1 MKPFLILF
9 FIFFYSFYIQAQNT
23 PIRLIARYG
32 NYFTDYGILVS
43 IDSAY
48 WIYSGKRGDVD
59 EVNNRFDI
67 RVNNAWDTL
76 GNYSKITSTS
86 TFAPNDSILS
96 TITER
101 TRNGIFDYRYKTL
114 YLYDANYNGIE
125 TIYYNWL
132 NNAWQNSNR
141 VLKNFDGLK
150 RLTQVTNQVGSGT
163 QWSDRDRTSYTYYG
177 NSSKLTSYVIEQ
189 NSIIGL
195 RNSYKYEYVYDTYQ
209 NVVSESYFRFDTASW
224 KKEYDKFY
232 GYDGNNRLIWESRF
246 PFNNSYRDSS
256 FLVYDSN
263 GNNTSVYSFYF
274 KQNKWVPFFRTENTF
289 NINNK
294 IVSQVFYSGDTLGWK
309 QGDSSQYNYN
319 AQNLEYESMFFKM
332 INGSWTAMSKVN
344 STYDNRQN
352 RTQRKV
358 SNIINGQ
365 SPGSSYDD
373 RTYNQYNL
381 ITSLKLSSI
390 YNGILSKKSDI
401 TYVYD
406 TNQYPLSINNVHLKN
421 VSTFPNPFS
430 SSFSISYES
439 NIATDVSMDLYD
451 AKGALITKTISTANV
466 GENTITWDCG
476 KTLPSGIYTYELRLG
491 NETHSG
497 KIIAR

>member
-1 MKPFLILF
+1 METIQVYIVFTLNKTSGFLF
-9 FIFFYSFYIQAQNT
+9 SEQKT
-23 PIRLIARYG
+23 
-32 NYFTDYGILVS
+32 
-43 IDSAY
+43 
-48 WIYSGKRGDVD
+48 
-59 EVNNRFDI
+59 
-67 RVNNAWDTL
+67 
-76 GNYSKITSTS
+76 
-86 TFAPNDSILS
+86 LS
-96 TITER
+96 TLT
-101 TRNGIFDYRYKTL
+101 TKLCLRY
-114 YLYDANYNGIE
+114 
-125 TIYYNWL
+125 
-132 NNAWQNSNR
+132 
-141 VLKNFDGLK
+141 F
-150 RLTQVTNQVGSGT
+150 
-163 QWSDRDRTSYTYYG
+163 
-177 NSSKLTSYVIEQ
+177 
-189 NSIIGL
+189 
-195 RNSYKYEYVYDTYQ
+195 
-209 NVVSESYFRFDTASW
+209 
-224 KKEYDKFY
+224 
-232 GYDGNNRLIWESRF
+232 
-246 PFNNSYRDSS
+246 
-256 FLVYDSN
+256 
-263 GNNTSVYSFYF
+263 
-274 KQNKWVPFFRTENTF
+274 
-289 NINNK
+289 
-294 IVSQVFYSGDTLGWK
+294 IVRDTLGWK

-476 KTLPSGIYTYELRLG
+476 KTLPTGLYTYELH
-491 NETHSG
+491 TW
-497 KIIAR
+497 